1 MYFNFLKEEIESSYM
16 PHNYMN
22 FSTTGD
28 GRLDSAESESVVIHH
43 LKELFQGTEVEVHE
57 APDKR
62 WWYDVL
68 IKYKNEIY
76 PINIK
81 ITSGVS
87 YDNISSKQGLFYAL
101 TGIWPEG
108 QSGLTR
114 WESYNTLL
122 TKNFNPVSNTDYYF
136 IIYFKEEETFLFTS
150 LKRLNTLMANG
161 NNLPFQCKWPDNCE
175 ITSRSQ
181 EEQSFYL
188 MEIYYSSWVK
198 KTGGFEPL
206 LKWKEGQKNE
216 LY

>member
-1 MYFNFLKEEIESSYM
+1 MSFAFLKEEIENSYM
-16 PHNYMN
+16 PYENMN

-28 GRLDSAESESVVIHH
+28 GRLDSAESESSVIKH
-43 LKELFQGTEVEVHE
+43 LQELFKNTDVEVYS

-68 IKYKNEIY
+68 IKYDGQVY

-81 ITSGVS
+81 MTSGGS
-87 YDNISSKQGLFYAL
+87 YDNISSKQGMFYAL
-101 TGIWPEG
+101 TGKWPEKEK
-108 QSGLTR
+108 GLTR

-122 TKNFNPVSNTDYYF
+122 TKYFNPASNVDYYF
-136 IIYFKEEETFLFTS
+136 IVYFKEEETFLFTS

-175 ITSRSQ
+175 ATTRSQ

-188 MEIYYSSWVK
+188 MNVYFDSWVK

-206 LKWKEGQKNE
+206 MLWKEGQK
-216 LY
+216 

>member
-1 MYFNFLKEEIESSYM
+1 MSFAFLKEEIENSYM
-16 PHNYMN
+16 SYENMN

-28 GRLDSAESESVVIHH
+28 GRLDSAESESSVIKH
-43 LKELFQGTEVEVHE
+43 LQELFRNTDIEVYS

-68 IKYKNEIY
+68 IKYDSQVY

-87 YDNISSKQGLFYAL
+87 YDNISSKQGMFYAL
-101 TGIWPEG
+101 TGKWPEKER
-108 QSGLTR
+108 GLTR
-114 WESYNTLL
+114 WASYNTLL
-122 TKNFNPVSNTDYYF
+122 TKNFNPNSNTDYYF
-136 IIYFKEEETFLFTS
+136 IVYFKEEETFLFTS

-175 ITSRSQ
+175 ATTRSQ

-188 MEIYYSSWVK
+188 MNVYFDSWVK

-206 LKWKEGQKNE
+206 MRWKEGQK
-216 LY
+216 

>member
-1 MYFNFLKEEIESSYM
+1 MSFTFLKEEIENSYM
-16 PHNYMN
+16 PHENMN

-28 GRLDSAESESVVIHH
+28 GRLDSAESESSVIEH
-43 LKELFQGTEVEVHE
+43 LQELFKNTDVEVYP

-68 IKYKNEIY
+68 IKYDGQVY

-81 ITSGVS
+81 MTSGVS
-87 YDNISSKQGLFYAL
+87 HDNISSKQGMFYAL
-101 TGIWPEG
+101 TGKWPE
-108 QSGLTR
+108 QERGLTR

-122 TKNFNPVSNTDYYF
+122 TKNFNPNSNTDYYF

-150 LKRLNTLMANG
+150 LKRLNTVVANG
-161 NNLPFQCKWPDNCE
+161 NNLPFQCKWPDNYE
-175 ITSRSQ
+175 PTTRSQ

-188 MEIYYSSWVK
+188 MNVYFDSWVK

-206 LKWKEGQKNE
+206 MRWKEGQK
-216 LY
+216 